1 MQGKRHKFSGFS
13 LFISLVAAIGGILF
27 GYNTSVIAG
36 ALVFIAKEFS
46 LTTFQQELV
55 VSTVL
60 LGCMAGAFAGGILA
74 DQIGRKKTLILNVLV
89 FFFGIWILT
98 QANGFHM
105 LLVGRF
111 VTGLAIGVAS
121 LAVPLYIAEVS
132 PSESRGAYVS
142 LNQLLVTLGILGAYI
157 VSYHYA
163 DVSAWRKMFE
173 FAFIPLA
180 LQVVGLFFIPETPA
194 WLVSKGR
201 RNLAEKVLHRLK
213 VAHPRQRLTEL
224 HKEDDQPTRK
234 SWRELLN
241 PSVRK
246 PFLVGIGVSVFQ
258 QITGINTVIYYAPQ
272 IFQSTGY
279 QTAESAIFATMLVG
293 VVNVL
298 FTLISLWL
306 IDKVGRRALLMA
318 GLIGMGA
325 ALGVMGFSFLS
336 TGISDTYAAIGGL
349 MIYVAFFAI
358 SLGPVA
364 WLIISEIYPLG
375 IRGRAMSIATFAN
388 WICNYIV
395 SLTFLSL
402 IEAFG
407 TGYTFWLYTVICVLG
422 LWFVYQLVPET
433 RGKTLQQI
441 QNFWRRR

>member
-1 MQGKRHKFSGFS
+1 MQGKRHKFSSFS

-105 LLVGRF
+105 LLAGRF

-163 DVSAWRKMFE
+163 DMSAWRKMFE

-201 RNLAEKVLHRLK
+201 WNLAEKVLHRLK

-224 HKEDDQPTRK
+224 HKEEDQPTRK

-336 TGISDTYAAIGGL
+336 TGISDTHAAIGGL

-402 IEAFG
+402 IEEFG

-422 LWFVYQLVPET
+422 LWFVYKLVPET
-433 RGKTLQQI
+433 KGKTLQQI
-441 QNFWRRR
+441 QNFWRR